1 MTATTTTPATRVR
14 FSLRGE
20 ARARL
25 ARELAEMYETAS
37 ISDVAA
43 ARSLRDS
50 TVKRLLVEAGAV
62 IRPPGGPR
70 VRRRPVTPDPARA
83 ELARVLVEEYNA
95 GATIK
100 GLAAGYGRARGT
112 VRRLLREG
120 GAVMR
125 PPRPPKGGGRPRY
138 RSAEEAAAR
147 AALARDLAESYDAG
161 ASIRELV
168 ESRGL
173 AFGTVQRLLR
183 EGGAVMRP
191 PGSTRRPNAY

>member
-1 MTATTTTPATRVR
+1 MTATTATRAR

-20 ARARL
+20 ARAQL

-43 ARSLRDS
+43 ARSLRDG

-62 IRPPGGPR
+62 IRSPGGSR
-70 VRRRPVTPDPARA
+70 VRRRPVKRDPARA
-83 ELARVLVEEYNA
+83 ELARALVEEYDA
-95 GATIK
+95 GATTR
-100 GLAAGYGRARGT
+100 GLAVGHGLARGT

-120 GAVMR
+120 GVVMR
-125 PPRPPKGGGRPRY
+125 PSVPPKNGGRSRC
-138 RSAEEAAAR
+138 RSAAEAAAR
-147 AALARDLAESYDAG
+147 AALARDLTESYDAG